1 MEYLTWSSFYW
12 FASLRYLIGQENS
25 RHNFNQSDAKSKTN
39 RDVVTRVFPRFK
51 QVADFDFEFS
61 LVNDDDKRYS
71 DW

>member
-1 MEYLTWSSFYW
+1 M
-12 FASLRYLIGQENS
+12 IGQENS